1 MNEVNFPLRVTNW
14 FCNKNQLM
22 SWKKFLEDK
31 GYETLVVFRTLK
43 KANLYALYRN
53 LSFKEE
59 KEIEKGIWVVR
70 SESLMKAKNGIPIKE
85 SERWK

>member
-59 KEIEKGIWVVR
+59 KEIESGDYVIMD
-70 SESLMKAKNGIPIKE
+70 ESLKRAKLGVIIKE
-85 SERWK
+85 IERWK

>member
-1 MNEVNFPLRVTNW
+1 MNEVNFPIRITNW

-59 KEIEKGIWVVR
+59 KEIESGDYVIMD
-70 SESLMKAKNGIPIKE
+70 ESLKRAKLGVIIKE
-85 SERWK
+85 IERWK

>member
-59 KEIEKGIWVVR
+59 KEIESGDYVIMD
-70 SESLMKAKNGIPIKE
+70 ESLKRAKLGVIIKE